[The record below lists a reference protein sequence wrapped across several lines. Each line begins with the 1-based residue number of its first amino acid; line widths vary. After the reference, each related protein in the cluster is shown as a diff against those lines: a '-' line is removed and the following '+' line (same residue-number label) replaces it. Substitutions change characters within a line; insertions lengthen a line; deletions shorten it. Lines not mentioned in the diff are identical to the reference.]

1 MSVRSSEASFD
12 RAGLPELS
20 LTESDGLSILVS
32 LMFEMKKKIYARTV
46 AAAELAFERKQ
57 KKILGTAQA
66 SWAKIQALLGL
77 GLD

>member
-12 RAGLPELS
+12 RAGLPELRMS
-20 LTESDGLSILVS
+20 ESDVLSILVS
-32 LMFEMKKKIYARTV
+32 LMFEMKKYAGKDA
-46 AAAELAFERKQ
+46 AAAELAFGRKQ

-77 GLD
+77 D